1 MQTRIDK
8 AHPNLLF
15 VHGWLI
21 PEPGVLH
28 IVMEKA
34 DTNVTSALREGP
46 LPLKTRLKI
55 AVDVANGLKAIHGL
69 HYVKQDIKADSILVS

>member
-28 IVMEKA
+28 IVIEKA
-34 DTNVTSALREGP
+34 NTDVTTALQEGL
-46 LPLKTRLKI
+46 LPLNTRLKI
-55 AVDVANGLKAIHGL
+55 AVDVANGMKAIHQS